1 METVIGKATPA
12 FGVEGRHKDGVTAL
26 RACGRLVVGVGAG
39 HPTWQTA
46 RDWRGAARVVL
57 DLRAV
62 TAIDAGG
69 LGALLRLRQ
78 TASRHGAAVTIAA
91 AAPRVRRVLELT
103 RLDGVFG
110 LSSGRTPSAPSA
122 GRRLPAGPLRLASG
136 PLMAAPHPSSR

>member
-1 METVIGKATPA
+1 METVIGEATPA

-69 LGALLRLRQ
+69 VGALLRLRQ

-103 RLDGVFG
+103 RLDVVFG
-110 LSSGRTPSAPSA
+110 LSSGRTPASPSMGGGCLL
-122 GRRLPAGPLRLASG
+122 GRCA
-136 PLMAAPHPSSR
+136 